1 MSGAKRRINSTG
13 RRKIG
18 REHFDICMID
28 PAPGDPL
35 RAKVELHLGRAGFPD
50 SAPVI
55 VEAYHRSSG
64 MRFDCGTVANLSVPP
79 VLDLTEVDQGGGV
92 LFRIK
97 VLDPDAASGR
107 IIGSAE
113 RIQPRNEGEDE
124 DRRSLFPLITRD
136 LGEEVW
142 RVDVADDMAP
152 SLVLNNRLPG
162 FSQNVQND
170 PLLQG
175 VLLPA
180 ALRIVLKELA
190 AEPVPDEADE
200 SSWKA
205 DWLEYCKNNL
215 DAEDPATLESEEA
228 QDLWID
234 NAVKNFCEQ
243 GSFIGRIRDRAE
255 DDR

>member
-13 RRKIG
+13 RKKIG
-18 REHFDICMID
+18 RECFDISMAD
-28 PAPGDPL
+28 PVPGDPL
-35 RAKVELHLGRAGFPD
+35 RAKVELYLGRAGFPHN
-50 SAPVI
+50 APVI

-64 MRFDCGTVANLSVPP
+64 MRFDCGTVANLAVPP
-79 VLDLTEVDQGGGV
+79 VLDLTDVDQGGGV

-113 RIQPRNEGEDE
+113 RIQPRNEGED
-124 DRRSLFPLITRD
+124 DTRRSLFPLRTRD

-142 RVDVADDMAP
+142 RVDVADDMPP

-162 FSQNVQND
+162 FSQNVQDD

-180 ALRIVLKELA
+180 ALRIVLREIA
-190 AEPVPDEADE
+190 AEPVPDEG
-200 SSWKA
+200 SWKA
-205 DWLEYCKNNL
+205 DWLEYCRDSL
-215 DAEDPATLESEEA
+215 DAEDPASIETEE
-228 QDLWID
+228 DRELWID
-234 NAVKNFCEQ
+234 SAVEKFCKQ